1 MITRFSI
8 FNITLFFCLLNPIF
22 AQDEDEQGGVNSS
35 QDLYIAFD
43 QTRGNTN
50 NLVTG
55 AEYSFSL
62 VGDVGSLKDTEFSFS
77 FGGNY
82 ATLEDEPYALD
93 GNIHTLSL
101 IHI

>member
-8 FNITLFFCLLNPIF
+8 FNIILSIFLLNPIF
-22 AQDEDEQGGVNSS
+22 AQDDDEVAGVSSS

-43 QTRGNTN
+43 QTSGNTN

-62 VGDVGSLKDTEFSFS
+62 VGDMGSLTDTEFSFS
-77 FGGNY
+77 Y
-82 ATLEDEPYALD
+82 
-93 GNIHTLSL
+93 S
-101 IHI
+101 